1 MLPKGR
7 RLTAD
12 EVQVVLSQGR
22 SSRAGNLSMKRL
34 LTKEPLRFAAVVSKS
49 VAKKAV
55 ARNRIRRALYR
66 ALTPFSGEGQA
77 IIFVRTVPE
86 PPLTPAFG
94 RDLAQLL
101 SK

>member
-7 RLTAD
+7 RLTAE
-12 EVQVVLSQGR
+12 EVRTVLSQGR
-22 SSRAGNLSMKRL
+22 SSRAGSLSMKHL
-34 LTKEPLRFAAVVSKS
+34 STKDPLKVAAVVSKS

-55 ARNRIRRALYR
+55 TRNSLRRALYR
-66 ALTPFSGEGQA
+66 ALVPFSGEGQA
-77 IIFVRTVPE
+77 VVFVRAIPK
-86 PPLTPAFG
+86 PPLTLAFS